1 MGYNIR
7 GNELYPKDFQRIL
20 KEVDGKDE
28 ENIINLFMLRTMQ
41 KAKYSKKRDIH
52 FGLST
57 EFYTH
62 FTSPIRRY
70 PDLIVHRLLKKY
82 IENKLTKLN
91 QVSLE
96 MSLEKS
102 SEHLS
107 MTERRSEDCE
117 RDVEDLM
124 KCKYMRRF
132 IGDEF
137 YGTISSITD
146 FGIFVELE
154 NTVEGL
160 FMYKFSKEHF
170 EYQEDSLKTFNVDKK
185 KYYSIGDKVK
195 IKVINVDIYDRN
207 IDFNLLEEDETISE

>member
-1 MGYNIR
+1 
-7 GNELYPKDFQRIL
+7 
-20 KEVDGKDE
+20 
-28 ENIINLFMLRTMQ
+28 
-41 KAKYSKKRDIH
+41 
-52 FGLST
+52 
-57 EFYTH
+57 
-62 FTSPIRRY
+62 
-70 PDLIVHRLLKKY
+70 
-82 IENKLTKLN
+82 
-91 QVSLE
+91 

>member
-1 MGYNIR
+1 M
-7 GNELYPKDFQRIL
+7 D
-20 KEVDGKDE
+20 
-28 ENIINLFMLRTMQ
+28 
-41 KAKYSKKRDIH
+41 
-52 FGLST
+52 
-57 EFYTH
+57 

-70 PDLIVHRLLKKY
+70 PDLIVHRLLKSY
-82 IENKLTKLN
+82 IENRLTKFN
-91 QVSLE
+91 QASLE

-107 MTERRSEDCE
+107 MTERRSEDTE

-137 YGTISSITD
+137 TGTISSVTD

-160 FMYKFSKEHF
+160 FMYKFSPDRF
-170 EYQEDSLKTFNVDKK
+170 EYQEESLKAINVDNKK
-185 KYYSIGDKVK
+185 IYSIGDEVK
-195 IKVINVDIYDRN
+195 IRVLDVDIYQRN
-207 IDFNLLEEDETISE
+207 IDFDLLEENETVSE